1 MILLNFPTSKVRILD
16 LLRFERVSS
25 LFSAS
30 FFFASFLLCFS
41 ALLFFSGHPTI
52 TPSFHLPFASR
63 IARELQVNRTG
74 GNPISSVQFSCSKSY
89 MGDRVIILCSLPLLL
104 LLHISIPLLPRLF
117 PSYFLLSSLLP
128 LLSLLLFIRATS
140 RPLKLRQASLLLL
153 PLLLLLLLL

>member
-1 MILLNFPTSKVRILD
+1 M
-16 LLRFERVSS
+16 LRLR
-25 LFSAS
+25 
-30 FFFASFLLCFS
+30 
-41 ALLFFSGHPTI
+41 
-52 TPSFHLPFASR
+52 LPFASR

-89 MGDRVIILCSLPLLL
+89 MGDRVITLCSLPLLL

-140 RPLKLRQASLLLL
+140 RRLKLRQASLLLL

>member
-1 MILLNFPTSKVRILD
+1 M
-16 LLRFERVSS
+16 LRFERASS
-25 LFSAS
+25 LVSAS

-41 ALLFFSGHPTI
+41 ALLFFSGRPTI

-89 MGDRVIILCSLPLLL
+89 MGDRVIILRSLPRLL

-117 PSYFLLSSLLP
+117 SVLILSG
-128 LLSLLLFIRATS
+128 
-140 RPLKLRQASLLLL
+140 
-153 PLLLLLLLL
+153 